1 MKLFV
6 LSFDFHSF
14 LKKDIP
20 DVIPISTFVHF
31 SLVVISLKHRANRCS
46 IVSCCICFCVAKSLS
61 GFKLCTTSP
70 NNMHQH
76 AMKVCKQTQH
86 APGAGDS
93 AYERGEGMLVSLRG
107 INFGFWSHLE
117 RSGQNAIIFSHEGL
131 V

>member
-31 SLVVISLKHRANRCS
+31 SLVVISLKHCANSCS
-46 IVSCCICFCVAKSLS
+46 IASCCICFCVAKSLT

-70 NNMHQH
+70 NNMQS
-76 AMKVCKQTQH
+76 MKVCKQTQH
-86 APGAGDS
+86 VQGGTLHMK
-93 AYERGEGMLVSLRG
+93 GVGMLVSLRG

-117 RSGQNAIIFSHEGL
+117 CSGQNAIIFRHEGL